1 MDVLKQQVRRARRR
15 LVFQRFLAVLSWS
28 WFAWLL
34 AAAVVVTVDKFFP
47 LGLLTWAWPVAALVC
62 GLLTAIIWCYAT
74 RRDELEAALEID
86 RRFGLKE
93 RVSST
98 YALAPEQ
105 LESPAGRAL
114 VDDAMKRVE
123 RLHVADQFR
132 VRLGRWSWLPLLPG
146 LAVFLI
152 ALFLQPALD
161 QNKAGGSV
169 ANPAQ
174 KKQIKASLSPVQK
187 KSLEL
192 RKQAR
197 DKNLP
202 EAEELF
208 AKLQDSTKDLSKGEV
223 TDKKQALV
231 ELNDLAKD
239 VEKRRQQLGA
249 AEKMQEQFKQ
259 LKNLDKGPAD
269 KMVDALKNGDFQVA
283 MKEMQQLRNK
293 LENGKLDADA
303 KAALE
308 KQLKQMED
316 KLLKMAEAH
325 EKAQQNLKKQIDELK
340 KKGQHQQAKDL
351 EEKLAQMQQQKS
363 QMDLAKKLADQLG
376 QCSKCMQ
383 QGDKAGAAKAMSKL
397 EQQLADLQQEADEM
411 AMLDEA
417 MNDLE
422 MAKDSMNCKECGG
435 EGCQAC
441 MGMQNRFGRPGM
453 GLGRGRGTGP
463 RPEEKTDSKFYDT
476 KVKQQTGKGAAL
488 VVDFVDGPNMKGNVQ
503 QQIQTDFESVK
514 SGETD
519 PLTSQQLPRG
529 YREHT
534 RKYLDSWQMRDEK

>member
-15 LVFQRFLAVLSWS
+15 LVLQRFLSVLSWS
-28 WFAWLL
+28 WSAWLL
-34 AAAVVVTVDKFFP
+34 AASIVVTVDKFLP
-47 LGLLTWAWPVAALVC
+47 LGLLAWVWPVAALAC
-62 GLLTAIIWCYAT
+62 GLLTALIWCYVT
-74 RRDELEAALEID
+74 RRSELEAALEID

-114 VDDAMKRVE
+114 VEDAMKRVQ

-152 ALFLQPALD
+152 ALFLQPAVN
-161 QNKAGGSV
+161 QNKAGGST
-169 ANPAQ
+169 ATSAE
-174 KKQIKASLSPVQK
+174 KKQVKTSLSPVRK
-187 KSLEL
+187 KALEQ

-197 DKNLP
+197 DKGLLD
-202 EAEELF
+202 AEQLF
-208 AKLQDSTKDLSKGEV
+208 AKLEQGAKKLTEGELA
-223 TDKKQALV
+223 DKKQALV
-231 ELNDLAKD
+231 ELNDLAQD
-239 VEKRRQQLGA
+239 LEKRRQQVSA
-249 AEKMQEQFKQ
+249 AEKLAEQFKQ
-259 LKNLDKGPAD
+259 LKDFEKGPAD

-283 MKEMQQLRNK
+283 LKEMKQLRDK

-316 KLLKMAEAH
+316 KLRKMADAH
-325 EKAQQNLKKQIDELK
+325 EKAQQNLKKQIEELK
-340 KKGQHQQAKDL
+340 KKGQNQQAKEL

-363 QMDLAKKLADQLG
+363 QMQLAKQLADQLG

-397 EQQLADLQQEADEM
+397 EQQMADLQQEADEM

-417 MNDLE
+417 MSELE

-441 MGMQNRFGRPGM
+441 MGRGQGRFPGM
-453 GLGRGRGTGP
+453 GLGRGRGNGP
-463 RPEEKTDSKFYDT
+463 RPEEKTGSQFYDS

-488 VVDFVDGPNMKGNVQ
+488 VVDSVDGPNIKGQVE
-503 QQIQTDFESVK
+503 QQIQTEFESVK

-534 RKYLDSWQMRDEK
+534 QKYFDSLRDDK

>member
-15 LVFQRFLAVLSWS
+15 LVLQRFLSVLSWN
-28 WFAWLL
+28 WFGWLL
-34 AAAVVVTVDKFFP
+34 AAAIVVAVGKFVP
-47 LGLLTWAWPVAALVC
+47 LHLPDWTWPVASLAL
-62 GLLTAIIWCYAT
+62 GFLTTVVWCFVT
-74 RRDELEAALEID
+74 RRSELEAALEID

-98 YALAPEQ
+98 YALAPDQ
-105 LESPAGRAL
+105 FDSPAGRAL
-114 VDDAMKRVE
+114 IEDARKRVE

-152 ALFLQPALD
+152 ALFLQPAIN

-169 ANPAQ
+169 ANKAE
-174 KKQIKASLSPVQK
+174 KKQVKASIAPMRK
-187 KSLEL
+187 KSLEH

-208 AKLQDSTKDLSKGEV
+208 AKLEQGVKSLSQGE
-223 TDKKQALV
+223 TPDKKQALV

-239 VEKRRQQLGA
+239 FEQRRRQLGA
-249 AEKMQEQFKQ
+249 ADKVAEQMKQ
-259 LKNLDKGPAD
+259 LKDLEKGPAD
-269 KMVDALKNGDFQVA
+269 KMADALKNGDFQMAV
-283 MKEMQQLRNK
+283 KELKMLRDK
-293 LENGKLDADA
+293 LENGQLDADA

-316 KLLKMAEAH
+316 KLLKMAQAH
-325 EKAQQNLKKQIDELK
+325 EKARQNLKKQIDELK
-340 KKGQHQQAKDL
+340 KKGQHQQAKEL
-351 EEKLAQMQQQKS
+351 EEKLAQMRQQKN
-363 QMDLAKKLADQLG
+363 QMELAKQLAEKLG

-383 QGDKAGAAKAMSKL
+383 NGDQAGAAKAMSKL
-397 EQQLADLQQEADEM
+397 EQQLADLQQEADEL

-417 MNDLE
+417 MSDLE
-422 MAKDSMNCKECGG
+422 MAKDSMSCKKCGG

-441 MGMQNRFGRPGM
+441 MGGGNRFGKPGM

-463 RPEEKTDSKFYDT
+463 RPEEKTDSRFYNS

-488 VVDFVDGPNMKGNVQ
+488 VVDFVDGPNMKGKVQ
-503 QQIQTDFESVK
+503 QQVQSDFEAAE
-514 SGETD
+514 SGDAD

-534 RKYLDSWQMRDEK
+534 MKYLDSWRSRDDK

>member
-15 LVFQRFLAVLSWS
+15 LVLQRFLSVLSWS

-34 AAAVVVTVDKFFP
+34 AAAIVVTVDKFLP
-47 LGLLTWAWPVAALVC
+47 LGLLAWAWPVAALVC
-62 GLLTAIIWCYAT
+62 GLLTAVVWCFVT
-74 RRDELEAALEID
+74 RRSELEAALEID

-98 YALAPEQ
+98 YALAQDQ

-114 VDDAMKRVE
+114 IEDAMKRVQ

-146 LAVFLI
+146 LAMFLI
-152 ALFLQPALD
+152 ALFLQPAVN
-161 QNKAGGSV
+161 QNKAGGST
-169 ANPAQ
+169 ATSAE
-174 KKQIKASLSPVQK
+174 KKQVKTSLSPVRK
-187 KSLEL
+187 KALEQ

-197 DKNLP
+197 DKGLLD
-202 EAEELF
+202 AEQLF
-208 AKLQDSTKDLSKGEV
+208 AKLEQGAKKLTEGEMA
-223 TDKKQALV
+223 DKKQALV
-231 ELNDLAKD
+231 ELNDLAQD
-239 VEKRRQQLGA
+239 LEKRRQQVAA
-249 AEKMQEQFKQ
+249 AEKLAEQFKQ
-259 LKNLDKGPAD
+259 LKDFEKGPAD

-283 MKEMQQLRNK
+283 LKEMKQLRDK
-293 LENGKLDADA
+293 LENGKLDAGA

-316 KLLKMAEAH
+316 KLRKMADAH
-325 EKAQQNLKKQIDELK
+325 EKTQQNLKKQIEELK
-340 KKGQHQQAKDL
+340 KKGQNQQAKEL

-363 QMDLAKKLADQLG
+363 QMQLAKQLADQLG

-417 MNDLE
+417 MSELE

-435 EGCQAC
+435 EGCKAC
-441 MGMQNRFGRPGM
+441 MGRGQGRFPGM
-453 GLGRGRGTGP
+453 GLGRGRGNGP
-463 RPEEKTDSKFYDT
+463 RPEEKTGSQFYDS
-476 KVKQQTGKGAAL
+476 KVKQQTGKGAAI
-488 VVDFVDGPNMKGNVQ
+488 VVDSVDGPNVKGQVE
-503 QQIQTDFESVK
+503 QQIQTEFESVK
-514 SGETD
+514 SGQTD

-534 RKYLDSWQMRDEK
+534 QKYFDSLRDDK